1 MNFSPYFIDHNLFFE
16 SDRPKGFDDLYSG
29 LNTNSGNGLITTS
42 LAKILGL
49 SEFPGGIQNFFTCR
63 EASVDFEY
71 VNSSYSHALLVL
83 EDHLGGQ
90 WNFLEWSRMQAIL
103 EKIDLPLIVFS
114 LGSCGFHKTPE
125 QIACEI
131 CEEARNF
138 FRYLSGRAVS
148 MGVRGKT
155 SAKVLDILGA
165 SNYQVVGCP
174 TYFEA
179 GPGRWVVT
187 PKVTADSK
195 VVANGW
201 FVSNTLNNVHY
212 VLQSEIELLRAL
224 IDLAPYPQ
232 ADAIAFMETAWP
244 NLPEKTLEALE
255 VDRVRFY
262 TNPLEWA
269 DFFDDSVALTVGTR
283 MHGGIVS
290 INRCRPTIV
299 TNPDVRAAEMCALFK
314 IPLYPGVN
322 LSNASPGELAEM
334 ADPSDLNFAYGELYE
349 NFRSWLIDTCH
360 LPVPPEPLATLAWD
374 IHQVKML
381 PGPIVAERIRGA
393 ATAARAKVGQFQF
406 DLEQC
411 EKQKAEAQDQL
422 AALRQS
428 YQAVLSE
435 LVTVQSQHEGGQ
447 VKLNAMQQS
456 RSWRIT
462 APLRRIGACLRR
474 LHR

>member
-1 MNFSPYFIDHNLFFE
+1 MNFFPYFIDHNLFFE
-16 SDRPKGFDDLYSG
+16 SDKPKSFEELYSG
-29 LNTNSGNGLITTS
+29 LNTNSGNGLITTC

-49 SEFPGGIQNFFTCR
+49 DQFTGGIQNFFTCR
-63 EASVDFEY
+63 EESIDFDH
-71 VNSSYSHALLVL
+71 VNGSYSHAFLVL

-90 WNFLEWSRMQAIL
+90 WNSLEWSRMQAIL

-114 LGSCGFHKTPE
+114 LGSCGFFKTPD
-125 QIACEI
+125 QIASEI

-138 FRYLSGRAVS
+138 FRYLSGRAISV
-148 MGVRGKT
+148 GVRGKT

-165 SNYQVVGCP
+165 KNYQVVGCP

-179 GPGRWVVT
+179 GPGRRVVA
-187 PKVTADSK
+187 PKVTANSK
-195 VVANGW
+195 VAANGW
-201 FVSNTLNNVHY
+201 FVSNTLKNVHY
-212 VLQSEIELLRAL
+212 VLQSEIELLRAF

-232 ADAIAFMETAWP
+232 SDAIAFMNTAWP

-255 VDRVRFY
+255 ADRVRFY

-290 INRCRPTIV
+290 INRSRPTIV
-299 TNPDVRAAEMCALFK
+299 TNPDVRAAEMCAFFK

-322 LSNASPGELAEM
+322 LSDASPSQLAEM

-349 NFRSWLIDTCH
+349 NFRSWLIDTCD
-360 LPVPPEPLATLAWD
+360 LPVPPEPLRTLAWD
-374 IHQVKML
+374 IHQVKMV

-393 ATAARAKVGQFQF
+393 AISAKTKVDQFQF
-406 DLEQC
+406 NLGQLES
-411 EKQKAEAQDQL
+411 QKADALDQL
-422 AALRQS
+422 AALQQRYHTVLREHAAMQS
-428 YQAVLSE
+428 EHVACE
-435 LVTVQSQHEGGQ
+435 A
-447 VKLNAMQQS
+447 KLNAIQQS

-462 APLRRIGACLRR
+462 APLRRIGTCLRNLQR
-474 LHR
+474 